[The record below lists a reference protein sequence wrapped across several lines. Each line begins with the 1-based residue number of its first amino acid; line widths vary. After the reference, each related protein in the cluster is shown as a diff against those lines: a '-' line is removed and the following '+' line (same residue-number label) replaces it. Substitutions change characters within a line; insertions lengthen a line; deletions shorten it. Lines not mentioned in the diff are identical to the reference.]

1 MNPGTGRWLAP
12 LGASAAVL
20 AVFVVPGVVAT
31 TGTSRAGVGPQQPE
45 PQLTPYDPVTPSL
58 PPDGADQDRGGPRQ
72 VDLIGYRVDGRDL
85 VVFFTVDQ
93 TSGCSGAIKEPQV
106 EERLGSVR
114 VTLVRQRTAGSD
126 EVCVSRVPTS
136 SVDITLER
144 PLAGRLLQDGTRG
157 GSLVPPMSSL
167 P

>member
-1 MNPGTGRWLAP
+1 MRPGTGRWLAP

-20 AVFVVPGVVAT
+20 AVFVVPGVVTAS
-31 TGTSRAGVGPQQPE
+31 GTSRAGVGPQQPE
-45 PQLTPYDPVTPSL
+45 PEFTPYDPITPSL

-72 VDLIGYRVDGRDL
+72 VDVIGYRVNGRDL

-93 TSGCSGAIKEPQV
+93 RSGCSGAIQAPLV
-106 EERLGSVR
+106 DERVGAVR
-114 VTLVRQRTAGSD
+114 VTLKRQPPAGSD
-126 EVCVSRVPTS
+126 EACTDRVPTS
-136 SVDITLER
+136 SVDITLDR
-144 PLAGRLLQDGTRG
+144 PLGGRLLQDGTRG

>member
-1 MNPGTGRWLAP
+1 MSPGTGRWLAP

-20 AVFVVPGVVAT
+20 ALLVVPGVVAT

-45 PQLTPYDPVTPSL
+45 PQLTPYDPVTPLL
-58 PPDGADQDRGGPRQ
+58 PPDGADQERGDPRL
-72 VDLIGYRVDGRDL
+72 VDVIGYRVDGRDL

-93 TSGCSGAIKEPQV
+93 SAGCSGAIQEPQV
-106 EERLGSVR
+106 DERLGAVR
-114 VTLVRQRTAGSD
+114 VTLQRQKASGSD
-126 EVCVSRVPTS
+126 EVCVNRVPTS

-144 PLAGRLLQDGTRG
+144 PLGGRLVQDGTRG